1 MYLPLLAFLTRV
13 GRISSSEAL
22 PITNLS
28 SREGSRRR
36 ILMNRTINWRI
47 SLIVLIVFLVVGVGQ
62 SRSQTKPTPV
72 RIAYSALSA
81 GIGVLWLTHEQGI
94 FRKYGLESNLVYM
107 RSGTTAAQ
115 ALLAGEIQFG
125 HLSPAPMM
133 TAWAHGA
140 DIAWVGTTIHQM
152 VFTLITEVNTTKAA
166 DLKGKKFGI
175 TRIGSAS
182 DLALRTALEHLG
194 LGIKDVAVISM
205 GGIPDILAGMRA
217 GAINGGIL
225 SPPTSTAARELSYRP
240 LVHIPDLGKEF
251 TFSGIAAKRTFV
263 QGQPHTVRG
272 FMAALTDGAKIYKE
286 DNRAA
291 VRVLRK
297 YLRAEDR
304 TLEEG
309 YKEYDAAISS
319 PPYPG
324 LKALEAVRDSL
335 VDSTPQLKKIDLKMF
350 IDDRFVMPR

>member
-1 MYLPLLAFLTRV
+1 MKLIKTWGTSVVLMAVLVLVAARD
-13 GRISSSEAL
+13 
-22 PITNLS
+22 
-28 SREGSRRR
+28 SR
-36 ILMNRTINWRI
+36 
-47 SLIVLIVFLVVGVGQ
+47 GQ
-62 SRSQTKPTPV
+62 IKPAPV
-72 RIAYSALSA
+72 RVAYSALSA

-133 TAWAHGA
+133 AAWAQGA

-152 VFTLITEVNTTKAA
+152 VFTLITDATITKAA
-166 DLKGKKFGI
+166 DLKGKKLGI

-194 LGIKDVAVISM
+194 MGIKDVAVISM
-205 GGIPDILAGMRA
+205 GGIPDILAGMKA
-217 GAINGGIL
+217 GAVNGGIL
-225 SPPTSTAARELSYRP
+225 SPPTSTAARDLGYRP
-240 LVHIPDLGKEF
+240 LIHIPELGKEF

-263 QGQPHTVRG
+263 QAQPEIIRS

-286 DNRAA
+286 DSRAA

-304 TLEEG
+304 ILEDG

-319 PPYPG
+319 PPYPN

-335 VDSTPQLKKIDLKMF
+335 VDSTPQLKQIDLKKC
-350 IDDRFVMPR
+350 IDERFVKPR

>member
-1 MYLPLLAFLTRV
+1 MKLIKTWGTSVVLMAVLVLVAARD
-13 GRISSSEAL
+13 
-22 PITNLS
+22 
-28 SREGSRRR
+28 SR
-36 ILMNRTINWRI
+36 
-47 SLIVLIVFLVVGVGQ
+47 GQ
-62 SRSQTKPTPV
+62 IKPAPV
-72 RIAYSALSA
+72 RVAYSALSA

-94 FRKYGLESNLVYM
+94 FRKYGLESSLVYM

-133 TAWAHGA
+133 AAWAQGA

-152 VFTLITEVNTTKAA
+152 VFTLITDATITKAA
-166 DLKGKKFGI
+166 DLKGKKLGI

-194 LGIKDVAVISM
+194 MGIKDVAVISM
-205 GGIPDILAGMRA
+205 GGIPDILAGMKA
-217 GAINGGIL
+217 GAVNGGIL
-225 SPPTSTAARELSYRP
+225 SPPTSTAARDLGYRP
-240 LVHIPDLGKEF
+240 LIHIPELGKEF

-263 QGQPHTVRG
+263 QAQPEIIRS

-286 DNRAA
+286 DSRAA

-304 TLEEG
+304 ILEDG

-319 PPYPG
+319 PPYPN

-335 VDSTPQLKKIDLKMF
+335 VDSTPQLKQIDLKKF
-350 IDDRFVMPR
+350 IDERFVKPR

>member
-1 MYLPLLAFLTRV
+1 MKLRKTWGTSV
-13 GRISSSEAL
+13 V
-22 PITNLS
+22 
-28 SREGSRRR
+28 
-36 ILMNRTINWRI
+36 LMA
-47 SLIVLIVFLVVGVGQ
+47 VLVVAAGESRGQ
-62 SRSQTKPTPV
+62 IKPAPV
-72 RIAYSALSA
+72 RVAYSALSA

-133 TAWAHGA
+133 AAWAQGA

-152 VFTLITEVNTTKAA
+152 VFTLITDATITKAA
-166 DLKGKKFGI
+166 DLKGKKLGI

-182 DLALRTALEHLG
+182 DLALRHALEHLG
-194 LGIKDVAVISM
+194 MGIKDVAVISM

-217 GAINGGIL
+217 GAVNGGIL
-225 SPPTSTAARELSYRP
+225 SPPTSTAARDLGYRP
-240 LVHIPDLGKEF
+240 LIHIPELGKEF

-263 QGQPHTVRG
+263 QAQPEIIRS

-286 DNRAA
+286 DSRAA

-304 TLEEG
+304 ILEDG

-319 PPYPG
+319 PPYPN

-335 VDSTPQLKKIDLKMF
+335 VDSTPQLKQIDLKKF
-350 IDDRFVMPR
+350 IDERFVKPR

>member
-1 MYLPLLAFLTRV
+1 MKLIKTWGTSVVLMAVLVLVAARD
-13 GRISSSEAL
+13 
-22 PITNLS
+22 
-28 SREGSRRR
+28 SR
-36 ILMNRTINWRI
+36 
-47 SLIVLIVFLVVGVGQ
+47 GQ
-62 SRSQTKPTPV
+62 IKPAPV
-72 RIAYSALSA
+72 RVAYSALSA

-133 TAWAHGA
+133 AAWAQGA

-152 VFTLITEVNTTKAA
+152 VFTLITDATITKAA
-166 DLKGKKFGI
+166 DLKGKKLGI

-194 LGIKDVAVISM
+194 MGIKDVAVISM
-205 GGIPDILAGMRA
+205 GGIPDILAGMKA
-217 GAINGGIL
+217 GAVNGGIL
-225 SPPTSTAARELSYRP
+225 SPPTSTAARDLGYRP
-240 LVHIPDLGKEF
+240 LIHIPELGKEF

-263 QGQPHTVRG
+263 QAQPEIIRS

-286 DNRAA
+286 DSRAA

-304 TLEEG
+304 ILEDG
-309 YKEYDAAISS
+309 YKEYAAAISR
-319 PPYPG
+319 PPYPN

-335 VDSTPQLKKIDLKMF
+335 VDSTPQLKQIDLKKF
-350 IDDRFVMPR
+350 IDERFVKPR